1 MSPRLEAFDDAFAR
15 VTARG
20 AMRLT
25 LALVTLGALDVASA
39 ITCCSGDILRH
50 LSAKGHQA

>member
-1 MSPRLEAFDDAFAR
+1 MSPRLETFDDDFAR

-25 LALVTLGALDVASA
+25 LALLTLGALDVASA
-39 ITCCSGDILRH
+39 IIMLFW
-50 LSAKGHQA
+50 L